1 MYSLKLT
8 KDSSQVARDG
18 ALEDPKLLPDV
29 QPLAL
34 VSARPVGDPGSLL
47 SLSEHFSLE

>member
-1 MYSLKLT
+1 MYALKLS
-8 KDSSQVARDG
+8 KDSSQVAHDG
-18 ALEDPKLLPDV
+18 ALEDLKLLPGV

-47 SLSEHFSLE
+47 SLSERFSLE